1 MKSKP
6 GTYAL
11 VLRSLKST
19 SAQIG
24 RWGQLRIVPGYYI
37 YVGSAFGPG
46 GVQARITRHCR
57 KTKPK
62 HWHIDYL
69 REHVNPLFAWY
80 SNEPIKLEHRWA
92 QALSEMEGTSPVR
105 GFGSTD
111 CRCLSHLFVM
121 KKKPSLTQFASAVG
135 SPIETWVFR
144 PDT

>member
-19 SAQIG
+19 STQIG
-24 RWGQLRIVPGYYI
+24 RRGGLRIVPGYYI

-57 KTKPK
+57 KTKSK

-69 REHVNPLFAWY
+69 REHVNPVFAWY
-80 SNEPIKLEHRWA
+80 SNEPIHLEHRWA
-92 QALSEMEGTSPVR
+92 QA
-105 GFGSTD
+105 
-111 CRCLSHLFVM
+111 
-121 KKKPSLTQFASAVG
+121 
-135 SPIETWVFR
+135 
-144 PDT
+144 